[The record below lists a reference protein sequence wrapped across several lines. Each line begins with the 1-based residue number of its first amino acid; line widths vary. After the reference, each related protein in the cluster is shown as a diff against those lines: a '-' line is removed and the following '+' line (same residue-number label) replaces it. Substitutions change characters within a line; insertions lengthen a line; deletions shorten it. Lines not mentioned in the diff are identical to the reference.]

1 MSTALLTAPDTTLLA
16 EHATQFAV
24 RGLIGLLITLFW
36 IGLIVLI
43 VVLATRRWRRN
54 HPWEGQASSPE
65 RSLAER
71 FAQGDITEQEYR
83 SRLEVLKSTR
93 PDR

>member
-1 MSTALLTAPDTTLLA
+1 MSTALLTAPDTALLA

-43 VVLATRRWRRN
+43 VAIVARRWRRN
-54 HPWEGQASSPE
+54 HPWQAHASSPE
-65 RSLAER
+65 HSLAER